1 MIYLC
6 NKSII
11 IYIFYI
17 CFYYKIK
24 IYEILIVFTIFCN
37 FLSKKL
43 TILSRKIDRGYDYY
57 FFIR

>member
-11 IYIFYI
+11 TYVFYI

-24 IYEILIVFTIFCN
+24 IYEVLIVFTIFCN

-43 TILSRKIDRGYDYY
+43 TIYLEKSTGFMIII
-57 FFIR
+57 FL

>member
-24 IYEILIVFTIFCN
+24 IHEVLIIFMIFCN

-43 TILSRKIDRGYDYY
+43 TIYLEKSTGFMIII
-57 FFIR
+57 FL